1 MKIFEAH
8 FVDIEEFAG
17 EGIFVGFF
25 SSEEKAR
32 EEAQK
37 SLEAYVLDDGS
48 CSVDDFEIYI
58 ESYELDKNYVEF

>member
-1 MKIFEAH
+1 MKIFDAH
-8 FVDIEEFAG
+8 FVGIEDR
-17 EGIFVGFF
+17 EGIFVGYF

-48 CSVDDFEIYI
+48 CSVDNFEIYI
-58 ESYELDKNYVEF
+58 ASYELDKNYIEF